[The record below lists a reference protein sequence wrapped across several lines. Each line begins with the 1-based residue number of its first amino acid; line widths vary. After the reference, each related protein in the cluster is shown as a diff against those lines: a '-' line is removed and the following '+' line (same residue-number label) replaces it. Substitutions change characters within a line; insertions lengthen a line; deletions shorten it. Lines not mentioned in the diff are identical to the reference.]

1 MIALKNINPLYL
13 FFSVIQPAISEYERM
28 KLKYEIEFNCRTQA
42 EMLATKVSENQIIC
56 KFMINDDDWVNA
68 IRLSRNGELAWK
80 LQSYC
85 REIIINFFFEV
96 PFFNFL
102 NTQFEMRPVLAKIS
116 NHFAPLEFG
125 SLQVNLVSWNL
136 VFFTDHHSEQGAE
149 ATVQDAAGSPG
160 TEPTGHHQDE
170 PWPWSRWERGLD
182 GGVSPGAVSENTEYV
197 FFVPYMSLW
206 KDMSYKFMLIHVH

>member
-68 IRLSRNGELAWK
+68 LRLSRNGELAWQ

-96 PFFNFL
+96 PFFNF
-102 NTQFEMRPVLAKIS
+102 FEHSIWDVTSAGKDLKPFCPVEIRFSAS
-116 NHFAPLEFG
+116 
-125 SLQVNLVSWNL
+125 
-136 VFFTDHHSEQGAE
+136 
-149 ATVQDAAGSPG
+149 
-160 TEPTGHHQDE
+160 
-170 PWPWSRWERGLD
+170 
-182 GGVSPGAVSENTEYV
+182 
-197 FFVPYMSLW
+197 
-206 KDMSYKFMLIHVH
+206 

>member
-56 KFMINDDDWVNA
+56 KFMINDNDWVNA
-68 IRLSRNGELAWK
+68 IRLSRNGELAWQ

-96 PFFNFL
+96 PFFNF
-102 NTQFEMRPVLAKIS
+102 FEHSIWDATSAGKDLKPFCPVGIRFSAS
-116 NHFAPLEFG
+116 
-125 SLQVNLVSWNL
+125 
-136 VFFTDHHSEQGAE
+136 
-149 ATVQDAAGSPG
+149 
-160 TEPTGHHQDE
+160 
-170 PWPWSRWERGLD
+170 
-182 GGVSPGAVSENTEYV
+182 
-197 FFVPYMSLW
+197 
-206 KDMSYKFMLIHVH
+206 